1 MVLFLGLLAA
11 GMAIPFAIGVP
22 AIAYLLLHGGIPA
35 LKGIGLM
42 SWGSMNNRSLSAI
55 PLFILMAEI
64 MQRSGLSFRIYRGL
78 SKLVS
83 PIPGGLLHTNIAGC
97 AMFAAISGS
106 SVATAAAIG
115 TVALP
120 QLIQRGYHRRLA
132 AGSLAAGGTLGILVP
147 PSIALIVYGTFTE
160 TSVSKLFMAGIV
172 PGIVLTTM
180 FMTYIL
186 VHALLNPSI
195 APRERGPKT
204 MAELMTALGDLF
216 PFVLVIGGTLG
227 SLYTG
232 WATPTEAAAIGCATA
247 TRRLG
252 DLGQGSRPRQFA
264 LREAMVSAVK
274 ISGNILLIVYTA
286 FVFSY
291 AISVAGVGE
300 SLTTWLVGLKLARLE
315 FFGALFVLYTVLG
328 CLVESLGMIVITV
341 PLLYPVLLKYGID
354 PVWFGIILVLFIE
367 LGQISPPIGINLFV
381 IQSIW
386 DGKISDIVL
395 GTIPFHLIM
404 FLLLAM
410 LVFWP
415 DIALWLRRTTRA
427 RPAADRSIT
436 LPIRP
441 ACARR
446 RPATVRCESGWRG
459 PASSWH
465 RAATTASPRGWS
477 RSRASM
483 PPTSPARVSR

>member
-1 MVLFLGLLAA
+1 MNQGLEVVLVMVLFLGLLAA
-11 GMAIPFAIGVP
+11 GMPIPFAIGVP

-35 LKGIGLM
+35 LRGIGLM
-42 SWGSMNNRSLSAI
+42 SWGSMNNRSLSAV

-83 PIPGGLLHTNIAGC
+83 PIPGGLLQTNIAGC

-120 QLIQRGYHRRLA
+120 QLTQRGYHRRLA

-172 PGIVLTTM
+172 PGILLTAM

-186 VHALLNPSI
+186 VHSLLKPEI
-195 APRERGPKT
+195 APRERGPQNI
-204 MAELMTALGDLF
+204 AEFMTALGDLL
-216 PFVLVIGGTLG
+216 PFAVVIGGTLG

-232 WATPTEAAAIGCATA
+232 WATPTEAAAIGCVTATA
-247 TRRLG
+247 VSAIWGKVSLANLG
-252 DLGQGSRPRQFA
+252 
-264 LREAMVSAVK
+264 EAMVSAVK

-291 AISVAGVGE
+291 AISMAGVGE

-354 PVWFGIILVLFIE
+354 PVWFGIVLVMFIE

-386 DGKISDIVL
+386 DGKIGDIVL

-404 FLLLAM
+404 FALLAM

-415 DIALWLRRTTRA
+415 DIALWLPHHT
-427 RPAADRSIT
+427 
-436 LPIRP
+436 
-441 ACARR
+441 
-446 RPATVRCESGWRG
+446 G
-459 PASSWH
+459 SS
-465 RAATTASPRGWS
+465 
-477 RSRASM
+477 
-483 PPTSPARVSR
+483 

>member
-1 MVLFLGLLAA
+1 MSEGLEVVVILVIFLGLLTA

-22 AIAYLLLHGGIPA
+22 AIVYLLVHGGMAA

-83 PIPGGLLHTNIAGC
+83 VFPGGLLQTNIAGC

-120 QLIQRGYHRRLA
+120 QLTQRGYNRRLA

-172 PGIVLTTM
+172 PGIVLTAM
-180 FMTYIL
+180 FMAYIC
-186 VHALLNPSI
+186 VHALLKPEI
-195 APRERGPKT
+195 APRERGPQNFR
-204 MAELMTALGDLF
+204 EFLTALSDLL
-216 PFVLVIGGTLG
+216 PFAIVIGGTMG
-227 SLYTG
+227 SLYAG
-232 WATPTEAAAIGCATA
+232 GATPTEAAAVGCLTA
-247 TRRLG
+247 TIVSAIWGKL
-252 DLGQGSRPRQFA
+252 DFA
-264 LREAMVSAVK
+264 GLREAMIAAVK

-300 SLTTWLVGLKLARLE
+300 SLTTWLVGLQLAKLE
-315 FFGALFVLYTVLG
+315 FFFALFVLYTILG

-354 PVWFGIILVLFIE
+354 PVWFGIILVMFIE

-386 DGKISDIVL
+386 DGKIGDIVL

-404 FLLLAM
+404 FALLVM

-415 DIALWLRRTTRA
+415 DIALWLPHHTGSA
-427 RPAADRSIT
+427 
-436 LPIRP
+436 
-441 ACARR
+441 
-446 RPATVRCESGWRG
+446 
-459 PASSWH
+459 
-465 RAATTASPRGWS
+465 
-477 RSRASM
+477 
-483 PPTSPARVSR
+483 